1 MKKRIVKKIANAYL
15 QGRWWAGTNGSYFWQ
30 MSTDGN
36 GYLVT
41 EARLPE
47 AVRVYLERWTYA
59 QPGMNF
65 WYDSPAIVNLEWYD
79 ASEHEWYSCERKY

>member
-1 MKKRIVKKIANAYL
+1 MKKGLIKKIANAYL

-47 AVRVYLERWTYA
+47 AVRVYLER
-59 QPGMNF
+59 
-65 WYDSPAIVNLEWYD
+65 
-79 ASEHEWYSCERKY
+79 